1 MDHSEGSSLSDF
13 LSSGFVRLASDHKLQ
28 VRGVMCDR
36 EMMISLCIY
45 GIVAVMA
52 SRSIAIAV
60 LLYVGVCMVVFTVWE
75 EEWNDD

>member
-1 MDHSEGSSLSDF
+1 MGSLDLLAIISYK
-13 LSSGFVRLASDHKLQ
+13 FV
-28 VRGVMCDR
+28 GWMCDR